1 MTGQQDRFAADSVD
15 AVASTLNQLIQTC
28 RDGENGFASAATA
41 VEEPSLRRLF
51 QSYSQQ
57 RTEFAAELELEV
69 RRLAQDPVQSGH
81 ASAALH
87 RSWLDIKAG
96 LVGRS
101 DGLVIQEC
109 EQEEHH
115 PATGRVMADLHIS
128 RRMGRPGT
136 AQNARCHSPRS
147 PRQYGR
153 AQEREGPS
161 PTSACQFTQSMRQ
174 VM

>member
-1 MTGQQDRFAADSVD
+1 
-15 AVASTLNQLIQTC
+15 
-28 RDGENGFASAATA
+28 
-41 VEEPSLRRLF
+41 LRRLF

-109 EQEEHH
+109 EQEEETALGNYEQALDSPLPNDLRIIVERQFGQIKEAHEQIRSLEH
-115 PATGRVMADLHIS
+115 THTEADSH
-128 RRMGRPGT
+128 
-136 AQNARCHSPRS
+136 
-147 PRQYGR
+147 
-153 AQEREGPS
+153 
-161 PTSACQFTQSMRQ
+161 
-174 VM
+174 